1 MKTLCLSLLLLFHI
15 NFAIMATCGTIDPS
29 VSDSKYLE
37 YGQKHK
43 CVLPII
49 GVSEDNKPYKAS
61 CVVIKNNWIITAAHV
76 IKSTTKNFVIFNN
89 DNIEVEIAAYH
100 TDYQDKV
107 FGMHDI
113 AVARLSKN
121 INLDFYP
128 ELYDT
133 QDEVGKIN
141 SQAGFGFTGT
151 FATGAYKYD
160 AKIRAGSNIVDSIE
174 KTMLV
179 CSNTGKKTQLEFLIS
194 SGDSGGGLFIDK
206 KLAGIHSC
214 IWSTDGTLNSDYGDV
229 SGHTRV
235 SVYIKWIND
244 TISSIEKSHK

>member
-1 MKTLCLSLLLLFHI
+1 MKILCLSICLLSCITFCFTLVG
-15 NFAIMATCGTIDPS
+15 GTIDPN
-29 VSDSKYLE
+29 VPDTKYVE
-37 YGQKHK
+37 YGMQHK

-49 GVSEDNKPYKAS
+49 GLSEDNKPYKAS

-121 INLDFYP
+121 IDLDFYP

-151 FATGAYKYD
+151 FATGAHKYD
-160 AKIRAGSNIVDSIE
+160 GKIRAGSNIVDSIE

-214 IWSTDGTLNSDYGDV
+214 IWSTDGKLNSDYGDV

-235 SVYIKWIND
+235 SVYIKWINT
-244 TISSIEKSHK
+244 TISSIEKSHQ